1 MPRTVVSRKGQI
13 VIPKQIRDM
22 LGLVPGSILEI
33 RVEGKKIVLEPAQE
47 PPKDIFVKAGEE
59 VVEPLL
65 LEAKSTGDKALRILR
80 DLEGV

>member
-1 MPRTVVSRKGQI
+1 MPRAVVSRKGQI

-47 PPKDIFVKAGEE
+47 LPKGVFVKAGEE
-59 VVEPLL
+59 IMEPLL
-65 LEAKSTGDKALRILR
+65 LEADIGFQSVMSSAY
-80 DLEGV
+80 

>member
-1 MPRTVVSRKGQI
+1 MPRAVVSRKGQI

-33 RVEGKKIVLEPAQE
+33 RVEGKKIVLEPTQE
-47 PPKDIFVKAGEE
+47 LPKDMSVKAGKE
-59 VVEPLL
+59 VVESLL
-65 LEAKSTGDKALRILR
+65 LEAKSTSDKALRILR

>member
-1 MPRTVVSRKGQI
+1 MPRTIVSRRGQI
-13 VIPKQIRDM
+13 VILKQIRDM

-47 PPKDIFVKAGEE
+47 FPKGMFVKAGEE

-65 LEAKSTGDKALRILR
+65 LEAKSTSDKALRLLR
-80 DLEGV
+80 DLEGI